1 MRNGFSS
8 SSRTRLLVGLGNPG
22 AEYRDTRH
30 NLGFRVVDA
39 MAEQL
44 SIPVERNKFNSLFGR
59 GPHAGEKI
67 ILAKPQAFMNNSGP
81 PVARLS
87 AFFGI
92 ENDDIVV
99 IHDDLDLA
107 LGSVTIKMKGG
118 SGGHNGLKSLV
129 DALGGGNFTR
139 VRIGIGR
146 PEAGKSVTHHVLGRF
161 SIEERDVIDAILAG
175 ALDAALMILRKDTKA
190 AMNHF
195 NAKDILISD

>member
-1 MRNGFSS
+1 M
-8 SSRTRLLVGLGNPG
+8 GLGNPG
-22 AEYRDTRH
+22 TEYRDTRH

-59 GPHAGEKI
+59 GSYAGKKI
-67 ILAKPQAFMNNSGP
+67 ILAKPQSYMNNSGP

-92 ENDDIVV
+92 ENDDLVV
-99 IHDDLDLA
+99 IHDDIDLA
-107 LGSVTIKMKGG
+107 LGRVKIKMKGG

-146 PEAGKSVTHHVLGRF
+146 PEASKSVTHHVLGRF
-161 SIEERDVIDAILAG
+161 STEERDVIDAILAG